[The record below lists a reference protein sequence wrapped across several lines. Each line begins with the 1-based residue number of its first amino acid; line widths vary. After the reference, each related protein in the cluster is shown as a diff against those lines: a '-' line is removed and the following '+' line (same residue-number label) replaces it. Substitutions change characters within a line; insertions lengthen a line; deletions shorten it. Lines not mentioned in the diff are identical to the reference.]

1 MRHHRKTQNLSR
13 FSSFFKA
20 TLRQLAR
27 SVIERQSIVT
37 TRVKAKVARGPV
49 ERLITLGKRLDSIEA
64 RRRAFAVLQDHAL
77 VQRLFNEIA
86 PMFADRQ
93 GGYTRI
99 IPYMRRRGDNAE
111 MVIFE
116 LSVQK
121 ETPRPT
127 TPSAEKEKAVV
138 DKKQTAER
146 VKAQLKD
153 EPETKKETPKKPSDS
168 HKGAPKK
175 EALTAK
181 KGLSKLF
188 KKSQNKGSN

>member
-13 FSSFFKA
+13 FRSFFKA

-27 SVIERQSIVT
+27 SVIEQQSIVT
-37 TRVKAKVARGPV
+37 TKVKAKIARGPV
-49 ERLITLGKRLDSIEA
+49 ERLITLGKKLDSLAA

-99 IPYMRRRGDNAE
+99 IPYMKRRGDNAD

-121 ETPRPT
+121 VLPRPAVS
-127 TPSAEKEKAVV
+127 PEKEKAVA
-138 DKKQTAER
+138 DKKQAAER
-146 VKAQLKD
+146 VKAQLK
-153 EPETKKETPKKPSDS
+153 EETPVKKEAPKKATES
-168 HKGAPKK
+168 HKGAPKR
-175 EALTAK
+175 ETLPAK
-181 KGLSKLF
+181 KGLGKLF
-188 KKSQNKGSN
+188 KKSQNKGSE